1 MMLNAGNRC
10 ASASELSSS
19 DHIHRLGML
28 SSAYNV
34 AYLPLSI
41 NADMLHTP
49 CYTTAST
56 LPYSTRFQT
65 CCDALA
71 CQRGLR
77 IFKVPQMRPKKSIV
91 SSVVLACATPHS
103 GLLKLCD
110 PRSYQTLHQFEQESL
125 DRLLHTVLAAAQFP
139 LYAHAQYATSRPA
152 VFHAGLEQP
161 ADLSICKQAKGKR
174 CGESKEERSTP
185 KSLTAFLRSP
195 PDSFR

>member
-1 MMLNAGNRC
+1 MSPIFHFQLMRTCFTRLVIQLLVHCLTAPDSRLVVMHWLAKEVFGYLKYRRC
-10 ASASELSSS
+10 
-19 DHIHRLGML
+19 G
-28 SSAYNV
+28 
-34 AYLPLSI
+34 
-41 NADMLHTP
+41 
-49 CYTTAST
+49 
-56 LPYSTRFQT
+56 Q
-65 CCDALA
+65 
-71 CQRGLR
+71 
-77 IFKVPQMRPKKSIV
+77 KKSIV